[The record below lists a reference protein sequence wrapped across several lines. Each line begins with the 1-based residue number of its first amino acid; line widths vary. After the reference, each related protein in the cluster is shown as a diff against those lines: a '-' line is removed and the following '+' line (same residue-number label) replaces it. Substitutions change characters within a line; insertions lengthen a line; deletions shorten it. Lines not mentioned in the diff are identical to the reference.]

1 MGASISQVFVNA
13 MSLTPDESAELQ
25 RLLAKAKGRAA
36 PPRASDEFEDHAVY
50 DSNTGLFINQ
60 ATGDTLSI
68 WEEPDWSPTIG
79 AMTDGSKRREEMD
92 LHNPAKKFVTP
103 KTQAPFPMRISGEMA
118 SASYAAKGSGIET
131 PFPMSG
137 EMPVPEKGMLPEMPP
152 DISDVETWGRTLI
165 SFGTYKNANMSYF
178 DLMVSD
184 DARAVNYIK
193 WCRAH
198 SKNAQGQLRD
208 LCNYMMHFYQDD
220 MSSGVQ
226 IPGTQ
231 QVRRFKA

>member
-1 MGASISQVFVNA
+1 MNA
-13 MSLTPDESAELQ
+13 MSLTPDESVELQ

-36 PPRASDEFEDHAVY
+36 PPKASDEFEDRAVY
-50 DSNTGLFINQ
+50 DPNTGLFINPT
-60 ATGDTLSI
+60 TGDTLSI
-68 WEEPDWSPTIG
+68 WEEPDWSPTVG

-92 LHNPAKKFVTP
+92 LHNPAKKLVTP
-103 KTQAPFPMRISGEMA
+103 KAQAPFPMRVSGGMA
-118 SASYAAKGSGIET
+118 SASYAAHGSGIEV
-131 PFPMSG
+131 PFPVSG
-137 EMPVPEKGMLPEMPP
+137 EMPTPEKMMLPEMPP

-178 DLMVSD
+178 DLMISED
-184 DARAVNYIK
+184 TRAVSYIK
-193 WCRAH
+193 WCRSH

-220 MSSGVQ
+220 MSSGVP

>member
-1 MGASISQVFVNA
+1 MNA
-13 MSLTPDESAELQ
+13 MSLTPDESVELQ

-36 PPRASDEFEDHAVY
+36 PPKASDEFEDRAVY
-50 DSNTGLFINQ
+50 DPNTGLFTNPT
-60 ATGDTLSI
+60 TGDTLSI
-68 WEEPDWSPTIG
+68 WEEPDWSPKVG

-92 LHNPAKKFVTP
+92 FHNPAKKLVTP
-103 KTQAPFPMRISGEMA
+103 KAQAPFPMRVSGEMA
-118 SASYAAKGSGIET
+118 SASYAAHGSGIEV
-131 PFPMSG
+131 PFPLSG
-137 EMPVPEKGMLPEMPP
+137 EMPTPEKMMLPEMPP
-152 DISDVETWGRTLI
+152 DISDVEMWGRTLI

-178 DLMVSD
+178 DLMISE
-184 DARAVNYIK
+184 DARAVSYIK
-193 WCRAH
+193 WCRSH

-220 MSSGVQ
+220 MSSGVP